1 MQKLV
6 NYSYYLLSILI
17 LLSCGHKKAPEVK
30 PASLI
35 LSDDSTQFY
44 DVHTFFRD
52 EIKDVVTT
60 PYFIYSIT
68 TINGKRKDSV
78 VVSSAEFEK
87 IAQIFLQKNIS
98 DTGVKRYYKE
108 NVFRDLTTKSITMSY
123 STLNRNL
130 DVQGLDILLDQET
143 NKVNY
148 ILIRSIQN
156 KKDSSMI
163 TQLNWK
169 KGKSFLINK
178 SISKSNGEEIST
190 QQFVCWN
197 QE

>member
-6 NYSYYLLSILI
+6 NYSIYVLTILI
-17 LLSCGHKKAPEVK
+17 LVSCGHKKSTSVK

-44 DVHTFFRD
+44 DVHTFLRD

-78 VVSSAEFEK
+78 VISSAVFEN
-87 IAQIFLQKNIS
+87 IAQIFLQKNIA
-98 DTGVKRYYKE
+98 DTSVKRYYKE

-123 STLNRNL
+123 STLNRSL

-156 KKDSSMI
+156 NKDSSMI

-178 SISKSNGEEIST
+178 SVTKSNGEEIST